1 MLPRHLFSCL
11 FDIVKCLTY
20 TIEMKILAYFH
31 DDQYVASPIQQ
42 IRFTARVYVFNREG
56 KVAFLHIKG
65 EDGFGVRNHL
75 ESPGGGVE
83 MNESFEEAAIREI
96 DEELGATAT
105 QFKEIGVVIDRYNII
120 DRMTFSVY
128 FSAQLTS
135 LKEELHRTE
144 EEILLI
150 ESVEW
155 LDINEALSLLKKAD
169 SAVDLIIHRR
179 ELAAFSA
186 MCESMKLI

>member
-1 MLPRHLFSCL
+1 
-11 FDIVKCLTY
+11 
-20 TIEMKILAYFH
+20 
-31 DDQYVASPIQQ
+31 
-42 IRFTARVYVFNREG
+42 
-56 KVAFLHIKG
+56 
-65 EDGFGVRNHL
+65 
-75 ESPGGGVE
+75 

-96 DEELGATAT
+96 EEELGATAT

-128 FSAQLTS
+128 FSAQLSS
-135 LKEELHRTE
+135 LKKELHRTE
-144 EEILLI
+144 EELLLI

-155 LDINEALSLLKKAD
+155 FTPSEALELLKKAD

-186 MCESMKLI
+186 LMEDLKTT